1 VELLDCRVLAG
12 PSEADLALV
21 EGLLEALEAACIWAL
36 VEGHLEAW
44 VLVVRLGALVW
55 EEVLD

>member
-1 VELLDCRVLAG
+1 
-12 PSEADLALV
+12 V